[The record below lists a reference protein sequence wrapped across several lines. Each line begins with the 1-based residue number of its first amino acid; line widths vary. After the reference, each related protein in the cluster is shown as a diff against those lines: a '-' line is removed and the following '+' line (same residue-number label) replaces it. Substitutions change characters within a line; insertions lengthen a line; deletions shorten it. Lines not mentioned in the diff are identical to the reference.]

1 MLASP
6 VSNEDRSIQVLP
18 ATPALKKAVKVIVT
32 REMAAALLA
41 AHEVDFSDHD
51 QVSMALQSAGF
62 GARSIVS
69 QGEIAARLARAFSV
83 PCTGAC

>member
-6 VSNEDRSIQVLP
+6 VSNEDRSIRVLP
-18 ATPALKKAVKVIVT
+18 ATPALKKAVNIIVT

-41 AHEVDFSDHD
+41 VHNVNFSDPD
-51 QVSMALQSAGF
+51 QVITTLQSAGF
-62 GARSIVS
+62 GARVIAS

-83 PCTGAC
+83 PCAGAC